1 MQNKYLTTQNPLLL
15 PGEKRQHTRC
25 KQNHPRHRLQNRQ
38 KKPTTI
44 QTEHS
49 FPPSPKP
56 AEEINPIEQMY
67 PQNTR
72 SDSWNYSANPTQ
84 EPRSRKFPLTN
95 RPNPATAQTP

>member
-44 QTEHS
+44 KTEHS

-56 AEEINPIEQMY
+56 AEEINPIEQVFSPY
-67 PQNTR
+67 TR
-72 SDSWNYSANPTQ
+72 SDSWNYSANLRRR
-84 EPRSRKFPLTN
+84 PRSRNLPLVIS
-95 RPNPATAQTP
+95 PFPATAQIP